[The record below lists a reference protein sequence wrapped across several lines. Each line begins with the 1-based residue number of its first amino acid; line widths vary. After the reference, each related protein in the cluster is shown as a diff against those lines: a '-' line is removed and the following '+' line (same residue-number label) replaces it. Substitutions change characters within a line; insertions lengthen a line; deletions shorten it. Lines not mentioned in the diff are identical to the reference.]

1 MRDRKRSKADP
12 PFVYASRKLYTSP
25 PLTILWLEFGFIAI
39 PTCREE
45 GETKCLLKASRTQLQ
60 IRAPI
65 VEDRKENVRLSGDLV
80 MISGLWHSAQCVYEM
95 RVLEMLLVSGGK
107 PEVLFVF

>member
-1 MRDRKRSKADP
+1 MRDKKKSKADP
-12 PFVYASRKLYTSP
+12 PFVYASRKLHTSP
-25 PLTILWLEFGFIAI
+25 LVILWLEFGFIAI

-45 GETKCLLKASRTQLQ
+45 WETKCLLKASRTQLQ

-80 MISGLWHSAQCVYEM
+80 MITSLWHNAQCVYEM